1 LTFSDLGL
9 HETILKAVAS
19 EGYTIPTPI
28 QEQAIPQVMAR
39 KDLFGCAQTGTGK
52 TAAFALPIL
61 HHLWSNRP
69 PAGAGRKIRVLVL
82 SPTRELAA
90 QIEESFSAYGRNTPL
105 RTGVIYGG
113 VNQNSQVK
121 TLRNGIDTLVATPG
135 RLLDL
140 MNQGH
145 VDLRGVEILV
155 LDEADRMLDLGF
167 FPDIKKIVAR
177 LPKERQTLLFSATMP
192 DDIRKL
198 ADTILRDPVTV
209 HVAPVAE
216 TADKI
221 AQAVYLVAKRNK
233 PTLLR
238 HLLANSQ
245 VSRALVFTRT
255 KRGADRVVRDLQ
267 KIGVNSAAI
276 HGNKAQ
282 GARER
287 ALDSFRSGRVK
298 VLVATDLAARGID
311 VDAISHVFNYD
322 VPNVAE
328 TYVHR
333 IGRTARAGASGIAVS
348 FCDHDERADLRSI
361 ERLMHRAI
369 EVKNDHP
376 EYPRGSDDPSSEGRP
391 AYRSGS
397 ANGGSATAVEGA
409 VPRPAYQ
416 SGGGSRQGRPAT
428 AGGQFRPQDA
438 NRGGSGSRS
447 RGRRR
452 PGRGYGKK
460 KSTVSGPSQASAR

>member
-1 LTFSDLGL
+1 
-9 HETILKAVAS
+9 
-19 EGYTIPTPI
+19 
-28 QEQAIPQVMAR
+28 
-39 KDLFGCAQTGTGK
+39 
-52 TAAFALPIL
+52 
-61 HHLWSNRP
+61 
-69 PAGAGRKIRVLVL
+69 
-82 SPTRELAA
+82 
-90 QIEESFSAYGRNTPL
+90 
-105 RTGVIYGG
+105 
-113 VNQNSQVK
+113 
-121 TLRNGIDTLVATPG
+121 
-135 RLLDL
+135 

-167 FPDIKKIVAR
+167 FPDIKKVVAR
-177 LPKERQTLLFSATMP
+177 LSKERQTLLFSATMP
-192 DDIRKL
+192 DDIRQL
-198 ADTILRDPVTV
+198 AQSILRDPVNV

-216 TADKI
+216 TAELI
-221 AQAVYLVAKRNK
+221 EQAVYLVAKRNK

-238 HLLANSQ
+238 HLLRTAQ

-267 KIGVNSAAI
+267 KVGVNSAAI

-287 ALDSFRSGRVK
+287 ALDSFRSGRLA
-298 VLVATDLAARGID
+298 VLVATDIAARGID
-311 VDAISHVFNYD
+311 VDAISHVINYD

-361 ERLMHRAI
+361 ERLIRRAI
-369 EVKNDHP
+369 EVRNDHP
-376 EYPRGSDDPSSEGRP
+376 EYPRGSDDSAREDRP
-391 AYRSGS
+391 AYRSGANSGS
-397 ANGGSATAVEGA
+397 AGTAVTGGAPRPAHQNGGS
-409 VPRPAYQ
+409 
-416 SGGGSRQGRPAT
+416 SHQGRPAT
-428 AGGQFRPQDA
+428 GGQFRPHEA

-460 KSTVSGPSQASAR
+460 KSTV